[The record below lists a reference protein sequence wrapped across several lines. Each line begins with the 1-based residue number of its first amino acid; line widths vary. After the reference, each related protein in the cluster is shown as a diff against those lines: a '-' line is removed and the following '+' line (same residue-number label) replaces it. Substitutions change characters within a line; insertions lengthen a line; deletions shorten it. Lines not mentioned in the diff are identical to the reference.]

1 MDLTVWAHDLA
12 KSLLA
17 EPLPRRWSHSQGVA
31 AKAGVLA
38 EILCADAEL
47 LWSAAM
53 LHDIGYAPALA
64 VTGFHPLDGARYL
77 RDQTAADERLVRLV
91 ANHSCAVLEAEERGL
106 REQLEDEFPLL
117 DHPALVD
124 ALAYCDMTTTPD
136 GEPTTVD
143 ARLAEIL
150 GRYGLDSIVG
160 RFIRRAEPELC
171 AAVHRVEVR
180 LATVGK

>member
-1 MDLTVWAHDLA
+1 MDLTVWARELA
-12 KSLLA
+12 ASLLA
-17 EPLPRRWSHSQGVA
+17 EPLPRRWAHSQGVA
-31 AKAGVLA
+31 ARAGSLA
-38 EILCADAEL
+38 GLLGKDSEL
-47 LWSAAM
+47 LWAAAV
-53 LHDIGYAPALA
+53 LHDIGYTPSLA
-64 VTGFHPLDGARYL
+64 ATGFHPLDGARYL

-91 ANHSCAVLEAEERGL
+91 ANHSCAVLEAKERGL

-150 GRYGLDSIVG
+150 GRYGVDSIVG
-160 RFIRRAEPELC
+160 RFIRRAEPELR

-180 LATVGK
+180 LASVGK

>member
-1 MDLTVWAHDLA
+1 MELSVWARDLA

-17 EPLPRRWSHSQGVA
+17 EPLPRRWTHSQGVA
-31 AKAGVLA
+31 EKSGCLA
-38 EILCADAEL
+38 EILGDDAEL
-47 LWSAAM
+47 LWAAAM

-77 RDQTAADERLVRLV
+77 RDQTAADERLVQLV

-106 REQLEDEFPLL
+106 REQLVDEFPLL

-124 ALAYCDMTTTPD
+124 ALVYCDMTTTPD

-171 AAVHRVEVR
+171 AAVRRVEVR
-180 LATVGK
+180 LVRVGK